1 MKSAIFGDIRS
12 RRVPPLKERADAVGS
27 FPSHFYLFS
36 IQFLCIT
43 TRSLMTFQV
52 FFSLCSVTSLLHA
65 ACSTAAADGPPPH
78 DDRQLA
84 FILTHENSER
94 DHQPYNENPTTK
106 ADFRPSPLLI
116 QIYRLPPLLCL
127 SISL

>member
-1 MKSAIFGDIRS
+1 MRVFVVRPASGVHPSPTHNNIIIGMKSAIFGDIRS

-94 DHQPYNENPTTK
+94 DHQP
-106 ADFRPSPLLI
+106 
-116 QIYRLPPLLCL
+116 
-127 SISL
+127 